1 MKNNI
6 NSFNVKDSVVALWVF
21 KASRKRFSTVKI
33 GDLLIEH
40 FKSLP
45 EKSFQ
50 EIKVFTKYDAAAS
63 HNKDVA
69 LFLEA
74 QEVPFWDNILTNIQ
88 VPVESRYI
96 KSISGLQNNFA
107 YIVTYKHNGKV
118 LYAVKKISTNL
129 GSKSSSSFIDS
140 IFDGETLDV
149 SKDTV
154 FGISKLVDF
163 YFLDDIFYIINKDN
177 FESIL
182 GFKDYY
188 KKEYEEMIKSKDFQ
202 MVFDNIPVLEK
213 YVRDN
218 AIQLGR
224 MYSVK
229 QKKKYLDKNYMNA
242 FFSYNVREDWG
253 IEIKN
258 NKIIFTEN
266 KVRDIVNIML
276 GYRVKSLC
284 DREISDAA
292 GLIKVSAKA

>member
-6 NSFNVKDSVVALWVF
+6 NSFDVKNSVVALWVF
-21 KASRKRFSTVKI
+21 KSSKKRFNTVKI
-33 GDLLIEH
+33 GDLLIEY

-45 EKSFQ
+45 QKSF
-50 EIKVFTKYDAAAS
+50 EDIKVFSQYDAAAS

-69 LFLEA
+69 LYLEA
-74 QEVPFWDNILTNIQ
+74 KEVPLWGDILSNIQ
-88 VPVESRYI
+88 SPVESRYI

-107 YIVTYKHNGKV
+107 YIVAYKNNGNV

-140 IFDGETLDV
+140 IFNGETLDV

-154 FGISKLVDF
+154 FGISKFVDF
-163 YFLDDIFYIINKDN
+163 YFFNDIFYIINKDN

-182 GFKDYY
+182 GFKEYY
-188 KKEYEEMIKSKDFQ
+188 KKEYEEMIKSADFK
-202 MVFDNIPVLEK
+202 MVFDNIPVLER

-229 QKKKYLDKNYMNA
+229 QKKKYLDKSYMSA
-242 FFSYNVREDWG
+242 FFSYNLSENWG
-253 IEIKN
+253 IEVNN
-258 NKIIFTEN
+258 NKIIFTED
-266 KVRDIVNIML
+266 KVRDIVNVML

-292 GLIKVSAKA
+292 GLIKVSAKV